1 MLQQNCVCRK
11 PWELAFTAEPEEL
24 AGLRR
29 IVRLHLMNWGLH
41 DLVDHAQLCVTEMV
55 SNVITH
61 VGTGTPTEL
70 SMLMNGAFLRIEVQ
84 DPDLRALPTLLHAAD
99 DDESGR
105 GMRLLDAVSVRWGV
119 LIKADRKVTWCEL
132 AAGIDAPEGHV
143 RNAAVDRA
151 EELLQMYGV
160 AGLVDARSET
170 RVDKLVAVALIT
182 DLLCWASAH
191 GYDADEVLES
201 AEARLGREGPRR

>member
-29 IVRLHLMNWGLH
+29 IVRLHLMHWGLP
-41 DLVDHAQLCVTEMV
+41 DLVDCAQLCVSEMV

-70 SMLMNGAFLRIEVQ
+70 SLLMNGPFLRIEVQ

-105 GMRLLDAVSVRWGV
+105 GMKLLDALAVRWGV
-119 LIKADRKVTWCEL
+119 QIKADRKVTWCEL
-132 AAGIDAPEGHV
+132 ATGIDVPGGHV
-143 RNAAVDRA
+143 RSAAVDRA
-151 EELLQMYGV
+151 EGLLQLYGV
-160 AGLVDARSET
+160 GL
-170 RVDKLVAVALIT
+170 DKLAAVALIT
-182 DLLCWASAH
+182 DLLCWARAH
-191 GYDADEVLES
+191 GHDTDDLLENAETRFDREVT
-201 AEARLGREGPRR
+201 RR